1 MPGKVQLVLKQI
13 QSFAFFLLLLLFCCR
28 MTRGFSGTK
37 LLVYHLN
44 FEIKDA
50 QRINQLLRCIVM
62 TDYILLYKMAV

>member
-1 MPGKVQLVLKQI
+1 
-13 QSFAFFLLLLLFCCR
+13 

-62 TDYILLYKMAV
+62 TDYILIYKIAVLI